1 MYCYMYILYCTIV
14 CVCVFYWILIFTF
27 NLTMIQYFGVLLY
40 ISTHYNL
47 LSVFLILIN
56 ISAFMENSLTNTTEE
71 LVDVLESSIL
81 KVSDEF
87 TWNIPIKTTDA
98 HPFCES
104 LVDRMQYEQM
114 NMCFYHGTR
123 ENNFISAIAV
133 CYCYTKVHEWKATPG
148 SIPTAAKIACSDLP
162 IHWTNLCQPLSRT
175 NPSYCQIQ
183 ST

>member
-14 CVCVFYWILIFTF
+14 CVCVFYWILIFKF
-27 NLTMIQYFGVLLY
+27 ILTTIQYFDVLLC
-40 ISTHYNL
+40 ILTHYNL
-47 LSVFLILIN
+47 LSVFLILIS
-56 ISAFMENSLTNTTEE
+56 ISAFVENSLTNTTEE
-71 LVDVLESSIL
+71 LMDVLESSTL

-98 HPFCES
+98 YPFCES
-104 LVDRMQYEQM
+104 LADRVQYEQI
-114 NMCFYHGTR
+114 NMCFYRSTR
-123 ENNFISAIAV
+123 ENIFICAIAV

>member
-1 MYCYMYILYCTIV
+1 M
-14 CVCVFYWILIFTF
+14 LIQNFD
-27 NLTMIQYFGVLLY
+27 VLLC

-56 ISAFMENSLTNTTEE
+56 ISAFVENSLTNTSEK
-71 LVDVLESSIL
+71 LVDVLESSKL

-87 TWNIPIKTTDA
+87 TWNIPINTTDA

-104 LVDRMQYEQM
+104 LADRMQYEQT
-114 NMCFYHGTR
+114 NMRFYWGTR
-123 ENNFISAIAV
+123 ENIFICAIAV